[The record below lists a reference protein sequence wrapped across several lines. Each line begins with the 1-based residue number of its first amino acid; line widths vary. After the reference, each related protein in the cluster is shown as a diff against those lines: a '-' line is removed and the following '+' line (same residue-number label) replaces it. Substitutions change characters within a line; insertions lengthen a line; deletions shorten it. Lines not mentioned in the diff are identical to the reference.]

1 MEWMAEDFAQERRW
15 KIAAAKTL
23 CVSVSRHVRREA
35 ARRLREESRRGA
47 ALRTLAR
54 HAASAVTQ
62 FWENM
67 GRVVRFKE
75 QTLVEAAESR
85 DPAPTLCTNQ
95 HAAGTG
101 RKRWGGDS
109 EGPCRKRRHRDVDDE
124 RTLDEEE
131 ALSPLCDS
139 GDGGDESAE
148 LLRLAA
154 LPLSALLECYAS
166 ARDDAAEDATETR
179 SHSAVGDTDSRHTDT
194 DSGDADTD
202 TDSDDE
208 EEVEEEEVEEEVW
221 AKICNEV
228 PACLQE
234 VTLSVPKLVMS
245 ALDADFLQKADLS
258 PFDFLSRELSH
269 VTRYAASHFLPRH
282 RPSLRGL
289 ELAIGA
295 HGGDGGGA
303 QRHHHPIK
311 ASRLFAPVPY
321 GEEPMGKTTLD
332 KASTPSTSPPA
343 DPSPLTSTPTATS
356 AVGTAAV
363 GTSAVGPPP
372 WGPLPWGP
380 PPWGPPPWG
389 PPPWGPPPW

>member
-1 MEWMAEDFAQERRW
+1 EAGVMERVWSLRKAGMWAPQRLPRVAEPPRPRSHWDCLLQEMEWMAEDFAQERRW

-95 HAAGTG
+95 HAAGTVN
-101 RKRWGGDS
+101 
-109 EGPCRKRRHRDVDDE
+109 VDDE

-245 ALDADFLQKADLS
+245 ALDADFLQV
-258 PFDFLSRELSH
+258 SRRSWF
-269 VTRYAASHFLPRH
+269 TAR
-282 RPSLRGL
+282 
-289 ELAIGA
+289 
-295 HGGDGGGA
+295 
-303 QRHHHPIK
+303 
-311 ASRLFAPVPY
+311 
-321 GEEPMGKTTLD
+321 TL
-332 KASTPSTSPPA
+332 
-343 DPSPLTSTPTATS
+343 
-356 AVGTAAV
+356 
-363 GTSAVGPPP
+363 
-372 WGPLPWGP
+372 
-380 PPWGPPPWG
+380 
-389 PPPWGPPPW
+389 